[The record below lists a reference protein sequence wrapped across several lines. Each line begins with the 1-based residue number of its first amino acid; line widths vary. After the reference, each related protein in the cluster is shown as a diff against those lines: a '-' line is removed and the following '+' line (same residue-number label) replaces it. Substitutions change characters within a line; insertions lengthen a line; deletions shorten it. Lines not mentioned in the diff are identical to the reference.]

1 MAKYSR
7 KSSKL
12 KKMAMFTL
20 FISSYAPLLLLII
33 LKQVLQNYTY
43 LNFGGW
49 NYDALVLFFVKFG
62 ISALFILLLIV
73 GVVGFYLTFQNIET
87 KAENGTVVTISEISN
102 KNSEAI
108 GYIATYILPFLY
120 DGFDSMYSFITV
132 LFLLWIIYQVYIKS
146 SMIVINPVISF
157 FYNIYD
163 IKYEVGN
170 KIKSG
175 LIISKNEELEE
186 DDKVKINGI
195 GYKIYY
201 SIDYE

>member
-7 KSSKL
+7 KGTRL
-12 KKMAMFTL
+12 KKLAMFTL
-20 FISSYAPLLLLII
+20 FITSYAPLLLLII
-33 LKQVLQNYTY
+33 LKQLFQNYSY
-43 LNFGGW
+43 LSFGGW
-49 NYDALVLFFVKFG
+49 NLEALIVFLVKFG
-62 ISALFILLLIV
+62 ISVLFILLLII
-73 GVVGFYLTFQNIET
+73 GVLGFYYTFRNIESR
-87 KAENGTVVTISEISN
+87 AENGTVVTISEISN

-120 DGFDSMYSFITV
+120 DGFDSLYSFITV
-132 LFLLWIIYQVYIKS
+132 MFLLWIIYQVYIKS

-163 IKYEVGN
+163 IKYEVAN

-186 DDKVKINGI
+186 EDKVKINGI